1 MVASPGA
8 WAGDAGKFP
17 AMSRAR
23 HLGVV
28 ISLFSVLGLGVA
40 AAGVMMV
47 ATPALAASLQ
57 EVSNFGENPTKLKMY
72 VYKPNGMVARPPVVV
87 AVHYCHGDAVSFY
100 NGSEFARLADK
111 YGFLLIFPSVTQ
123 ASDSCFDVASKE
135 TLTHGAGGDSLGV
148 VSMVKYAVAKFNADA
163 SRVYATG
170 VSSGAMMTNVLLGSY
185 PDVFKAGSAFAGVPF
200 GCFAVNPDSL
210 RWSDDCAKGRV
221 TKTAQQWGDTVR
233 AAYPGYTGP
242 RPRIQLWHG
251 TNDEILNYVN
261 FSEEIEQWTNVH
273 GVSQNPIS
281 TEQNTPQSD
290 WTRTRYG
297 IAGDGAI
304 VEAVSMRGTSHNL
317 PVQAAAAI
325 HFFGLDTPMASTSAT
340 GQGPAGTCTA
350 VATTVSRWS
359 TGFVVAVTVTAG
371 GSPVTG
377 WQVAMTLAE
386 GTTIGSAWNG
396 QSTGTGGTV
405 TVTNAAS
412 NGVLAAGAS
421 TSFGFQATGSDD
433 AVTATCVVR

>member
-1 MVASPGA
+1 
-8 WAGDAGKFP
+8 
-17 AMSRAR
+17 
-23 HLGVV
+23 V
-28 ISLFSVLGLGVA
+28 ISLFSVLGLGVMV
-40 AAGVMMV
+40 AGVMMV
-47 ATPALAASLQ
+47 APPAMAASLQ

-72 VYKPNGMVARPPVVV
+72 VYKPNNMLAKPPVVV

-148 VSMVKYAVAKFNADA
+148 VSMVRYAVAKFNADDE
-163 SRVYATG
+163 RVYATG

-200 GCFAVNPDSL
+200 GCFAVNPDAL

-221 TKTAQQWGDTVR
+221 TRTARQWGDTVR
-233 AAYPGYTGP
+233 DAYPGYTGP
-242 RPRIQLWHG
+242 RPRMQLWHG

-261 FSEEIEQWTNVH
+261 FSEAIEQWTNVH
-273 GVSQNPIS
+273 GVTQNPIS
-281 TEQNTPQSD
+281 TEQNTPQAG

-297 IAGDGAI
+297 AAGENAL
-304 VEAVSMRGTSHNL
+304 VEAVSMRDTSHNL

-325 HFFGLDTPMASTSAT
+325 HFFGLDTPGTGTSPA
-340 GQGPAGTCTA
+340 GPAPAGTCSATA
-350 VATTVSRWS
+350 STVSRWA
-359 TGFVVAVTVTAG
+359 TGFVVSVTVTAG

-377 WQVAMTLAE
+377 WKVTMSLAG
-386 GTTIGSAWNG
+386 GTTIGGAWNG
-396 QSTGTGGTV
+396 QSSGTSGTV
-405 TVTNAAS
+405 IVTNAAS

-421 TSFGFQATGSDD
+421 TSFGFQGTGSDD
-433 AVTATCVVR
+433 AITATCVVR